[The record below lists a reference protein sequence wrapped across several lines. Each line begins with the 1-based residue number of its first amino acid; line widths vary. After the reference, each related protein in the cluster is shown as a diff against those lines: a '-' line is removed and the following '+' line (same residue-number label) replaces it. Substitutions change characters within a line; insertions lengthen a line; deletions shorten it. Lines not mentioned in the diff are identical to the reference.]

1 MNMLANLKLDD
12 GVDGEEK
19 DVLGGGRGPLDSNA
33 YPATITMAYMSESE
47 GGATAVN
54 ITAKTRDDKEIRA
67 AIYVTSGRAKGQ
79 KTTYERDGKT
89 YPLPG
94 FLLVNSLC
102 QLATGKEI
110 SQLETEEKV
119 IKLYNFDSKAE
130 VPTKVPVIVELL
142 QKEIVIGLLKQ
153 TVDKSAKNDA
163 GVYVATGETRE
174 ENEIDKFF
182 RARDNKTTSEIRAQ
196 VEEAVFIDQWKAKWE
211 GKVKNKAK
219 GAAAGAGTAGMPKA
233 SGGSMFG
240 GASAAAAP
248 SAKKPAA
255 SLFG

>member
-1 MNMLANLKLDD
+1 MNMLANLKLAD

-19 DVLGGGRGPLDSNA
+19 DVLGGGRGPLESDA

-47 GGATAVN
+47 GGATALN
-54 ITAKTRDDKEIRA
+54 ITAMTEDGKEIRG

-79 KTTYERDGKT
+79 KTTYEKDGKT

-119 IKLYNFDSKAE
+119 IKLYNFDAKAE
-130 VPTKVPVIVELL
+130 VPTKVPVVVELL
-142 QKEIVIGLLKQ
+142 QKQIVIGLLKQ

-182 RARDNKTTSEIRAQ
+182 CARDGFENLTLTEVKTKAAGGEIEKPFHADWVEKNKGQTR
-196 VEEAVFIDQWKAKWE
+196 
-211 GKVKNKAK
+211 NKAK
-219 GAAAGAGTAGMPKA
+219 GAAGGGTAGAPGKA
-233 SGGSMFG
+233 G
-240 GASAAAAP
+240 AAAAGGT
-248 SAKKPAA
+248 AKPKS